1 LACSS
6 TDGADRLTVLTLVQ
20 LAREKVATQAD
31 RLKLGL
37 YNAGT
42 ALLMLVVAA
51 LISLIGAVFLL
62 SGMYQSLSRVIP
74 AWAAGG
80 IITLVTLLVAA
91 LLLYGARRR
100 LSIGRRPSAAANP
113 AVADVA
119 DELRQATERGIKAG
133 EELKRGLRPIDLVL
147 SAFIA
152 GMVVSRSIRASSQR
166 RKTNS
171 DAGP

>member
-1 LACSS
+1 M
-6 TDGADRLTVLTLVQ
+6 LTLVQ

-80 IITLVTLLVAA
+80 ILD
-91 LLLYGARRR
+91 AR
-100 LSIGRRPSAAANP
+100 
-113 AVADVA
+113 
-119 DELRQATERGIKAG
+119 TC
-133 EELKRGLRPIDLVL
+133 
-147 SAFIA
+147 
-152 GMVVSRSIRASSQR
+152 
-166 RKTNS
+166 
-171 DAGP
+171 